1 MLFKNDYHGL
11 VSIIIPCFNHGL
23 FLSEAILSVLNSTY
37 SPLEII
43 VVDDGSIDDSREVAI
58 KFREGHA
65 NIHYVY
71 QENRGPSAARNLGI
85 RISRGE
91 YILPLD
97 ADDKISKDY
106 IEKAVQILKEN
117 NEIKVVYCNAEFFG
131 AKTGSWKLYE
141 LSLHRLAL
149 RNMIY
154 NSALFRRSD
163 YDKTGGYDERLI
175 YGHED
180 WEFWISMLK
189 DGAYAYKLENTTGFF
204 YRIHQHSRRRT
215 TARKFKNQSLNIING
230 KHQSFFMKQLKGPV
244 RNHSK
249 LTIPINYII
258 NIAKFLFFIFTSDL

>member
-1 MLFKNDYHGL
+1 MQVKNDYRGL

-23 FLSEAILSVLNSTY
+23 FLSEAINSALNSTY

-43 VVDDGSIDDSREVAI
+43 VVDDGSADDSREIAL
-58 KFREGHA
+58 KFREGYT
-65 NIHYVY
+65 NVHYVY
-71 QENRGPSAARNLGI
+71 QDNRGPSAARNLGI

-117 NEIKVVYCNAEFFG
+117 SEIKVVYGNAEFFG
-131 AKTGSWKLYE
+131 AKTGSWKLQE
-141 LSLHRLAL
+141 FSLHRLAL

-154 NSALFRRSD
+154 SSALFRKSD
-163 YDKTGGYDERLI
+163 YDQTGGYDERLV

-189 DGAYAYKLENTTGFF
+189 DGGYAYKLENTTGFY

-215 TARKFKNQSLNIING
+215 TARKFKSQSLNIINS
-230 KHQSFFMKQLKGPV
+230 KHQSFFLKHLKGPV

-249 LTIPINYII
+249 LTIPINYFF
-258 NIAKFLFFIFTSDL
+258 NIAKFLFFIFMSEN